1 MIQLF
6 YEWHYIRDKEIIID
20 GNEWRG
26 LIMIQDEDGR
36 IIELYG
42 YEKVL
47 DKE

>member
-6 YEWHYIRDKEIIID
+6 YEWNWIRDKEIIID

-36 IIELYG
+36 LLELYG

>member
-1 MIQLF
+1 MIELV
-6 YEWHYIRDKEIIID
+6 YEWNWIRDKEIIID